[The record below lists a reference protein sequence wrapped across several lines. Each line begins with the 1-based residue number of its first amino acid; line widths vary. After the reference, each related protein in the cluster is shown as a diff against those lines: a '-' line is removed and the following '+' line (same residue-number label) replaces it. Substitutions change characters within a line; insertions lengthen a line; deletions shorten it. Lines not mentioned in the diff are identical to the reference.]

1 MAPKRS
7 RSGSSSKIDVKVV
20 ESDPAND
27 PVVVSFPGGVPAASS
42 TPPQFVWT
50 SVLAGSKRGRRVVGK
65 DGTCAYEAENV
76 GRGYDGRRTK
86 LCVAVYNKKTKTLE
100 VQLAAEKGTVYA
112 LTQSV
117 SKYSSSTN
125 SLQTAAQRRAAL
137 FSDFGSSKKQKVLR
151 SQAANRVTVDSVIG
165 ANQMSGAF
173 SNQSNMSASNRK
185 AVEDGKRGE
194 KVSIPQTRH
203 SPNGADRNV
212 FETLWNTIARLLTS
226 PYPIACSL

>member
-1 MAPKRS
+1 MAPKRN

-20 ESDPAND
+20 ESDPAKD

-50 SVLAGSKRGRRVVGK
+50 SVVEGSKRGRRVVGK
-65 DGTCAYEAENV
+65 DDTCTYQAENV

-86 LCVAVYNKKTKTLE
+86 LCVAVYNKRTKTLE

-117 SKYSSSTN
+117 SKYSSSG
-125 SLQTAAQRRAAL
+125 SALQTGAQRRAAL
-137 FSDFGSSKKQKVLR
+137 FADFGSSKKQKVLR

-165 ANQMSGAF
+165 ANQMTGAF

-185 AVEDGKRGE
+185 ALEDGKRGE
-194 KVSIPQTRH
+194 KVSRPQARH
-203 SPNGADRNV
+203 SLFRADRNV
-212 FETLWNTIARLLTS
+212 FETILL
-226 PYPIACSL
+226 LLLRVF